1 MLSLPEY
8 SAALSAASLPC
19 PALPSLQGVMLE
31 VFGAH
36 NNARDFRNWKFA
48 RAISADE
55 LAQLQ
60 ANRAKANPPA
70 CPPVRQME
78 CMLHVVLHAAC
89 CMLHVAA
96 DGRHDRGGARP
107 ETSTPGRVRLSGN
120 HRLRWAYTP
129 TGPRLRCAALR
140 GVLL

>member
-1 MLSLPEY
+1 LPEY

-60 ANRAKANPPA
+60 ANRAKANLPS
-70 CPPVRQME
+70 VRT
-78 CMLHVVLHAAC
+78 C
-89 CMLHVAA
+89 
-96 DGRHDRGGARP
+96 AR
-107 ETSTPGRVRLSGN
+107 
-120 HRLRWAYTP
+120 
-129 TGPRLRCAALR
+129 
-140 GVLL
+140 